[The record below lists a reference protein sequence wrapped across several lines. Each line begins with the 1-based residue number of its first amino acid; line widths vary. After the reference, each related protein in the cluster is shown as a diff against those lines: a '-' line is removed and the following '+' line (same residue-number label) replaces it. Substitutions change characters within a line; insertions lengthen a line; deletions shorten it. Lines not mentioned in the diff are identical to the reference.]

1 MDNSNKLTQIVEHNL
16 RALRTEVVHKVGYP
30 QSDKKLLDYIVKR
43 DNETSFI
50 KLMQNVNTISNL
62 FKELKKFANFLNINV
77 LIIADK
83 INDEGILEGVLHIRD
98 RVGIVQTRTINEM
111 AYGER
116 VYIYEYKGMFYVKID
131 GRKLRE
137 LRCKK
142 GYGLSELAKTIGA
155 TPKALQMYEE
165 GLIDMSV
172 EKAYRFME
180 LFAKEFEDVLRE
192 VDIFKDRIIDSSIH
206 RRNLTTKDDEVKQ
219 KLLKVIIDQGAE
231 AELFNYLP
239 SDIIANKR
247 GVRIFISFIDD
258 KVSVE
263 AAVVKAKENKIISS
277 VLDGVSIN
285 IVKDEAQREVI
296 REIEDYGIIL
306 KYNNVTKHGLDL
318 ERDLS

>member
-1 MDNSNKLTQIVEHNL
+1 
-16 RALRTEVVHKVGYP
+16 
-30 QSDKKLLDYIVKR
+30 
-43 DNETSFI
+43 
-50 KLMQNVNTISNL
+50 MQNVNTISNL